1 MFNLLGTDLTSE
13 RVYTQLA
20 PELIRML
27 QKDRVHTSMR
37 TWENVLSDQDIEDVV
52 ALFAA

>member
-1 MFNLLGTDLTSE
+1 MLRKG
-13 RVYTQLA
+13 RVNSA
-20 PELIRML
+20 M
-27 QKDRVHTSMR
+27 K